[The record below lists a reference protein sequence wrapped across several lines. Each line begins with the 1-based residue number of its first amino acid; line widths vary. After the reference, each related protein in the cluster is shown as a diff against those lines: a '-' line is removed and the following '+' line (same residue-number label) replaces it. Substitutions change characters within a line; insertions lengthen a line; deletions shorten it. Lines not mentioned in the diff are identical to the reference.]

1 MLSRCVSYGIA
12 LPGRSWHKKRDAL
25 THHFYVLL
33 ETR

>member
-1 MLSRCVSYGIA
+1 MLPRCVSYCIA
-12 LPGRSWHKKRDAL
+12 LARRSWDKKRDAL